1 MVTRRALLST
11 GMTATAVGVQPF
23 EAGAQGG
30 VGDPRLAGV
39 VEALRGVLVELR
51 SMNRGAYTG
60 DFPTGTKLR
69 DAMVPFLRSQ
79 QKYPDF
85 VDVGYDVF
93 HQVYDWHVRNHLE
106 MSVGRSPDGRYGIV
120 FQFTRV
126 ILRTDVPPDFIGVPY
141 DARP

>member
-1 MVTRRALLST
+1 MVTRRTLLTT
-11 GMTATAVGVQPF
+11 GMTATAL
-23 EAGAQGG
+23 GAQPGESRGQGG
-30 VGDPRLAGV
+30 DGDPRLAGV
-39 VEALRGVLVELR
+39 VDGLRGVLAELR
-51 SMNRGAYTG
+51 TMNRGAFTG
-60 DFPTGTKLR
+60 DFPAGAKLR
-69 DAMVPFLRSQ
+69 EAMVPFLRAQ

-106 MSVGRSPDGRYGIV
+106 MSVGRGADGRYGIV

-126 ILRTDVPPDFIGVPY
+126 MLRTDVTPDFIGVPY

>member
-1 MVTRRALLST
+1 MVTRRTLLST
-11 GMTATAVGVQPF
+11 GMSMTAMGAEGSERHVQ
-23 EAGAQGG
+23 GRD
-30 VGDPRLAGV
+30 GDPRLTGV
-39 VEALRGVLVELR
+39 EDALKGVIQELR
-51 SMNRGAYTG
+51 TMNRGAYTG
-60 DFPTGTKLR
+60 DFPAGARLR
-69 DAMVPFLRSQ
+69 EAMVPYLRSQ

-106 MSVGRSPDGRYGIV
+106 MNMGRSTDGRYGIV

-126 ILRTDVPPDFIGVPY
+126 MLRTDVTPDFIGVPY